1 MTNCSNTKNKLAL
14 YEEYRSQMRNGDILL
29 FKGKGWLSEIIKW
42 KTGSAYSHAG
52 LVAWWGE
59 RLMVLEA
66 VGAGVRATPI
76 SYNLEKYKGGID
88 YFRCTEDISDS
99 VRSGMLNFAQ
109 KQLGKEY
116 DLGRLFGFFIKLMR
130 NQPLQ
135 ETETAT
141 VPSTFFCSEYVAEV
155 YEQAGC
161 DLVSTL
167 SSQYTS
173 PDKLANSELLEFVG
187 TLKQPDSC
195 EAAAELAS

>member
-1 MTNCSNTKNKLAL
+1 MTNCSTTENKLAL
-14 YEEYRSQMRNGDILL
+14 YEEYRAQMRNGDILL

-52 LVAWWGE
+52 LVAWWGD

-76 SYNLEKYKGGID
+76 SYNLKKYKGGID
-88 YFRCTEDISDS
+88 YFRSSEEISEV
-99 VRSGMLNFAQ
+99 VRSGMLSFAQ

-161 DLVSTL
+161 DLVSNR

-173 PDKLANSELLEFVG
+173 PDKLADSELLEFVG
-187 TLKQPDSC
+187 TLKEPDTC
-195 EAAAELAS
+195 EAAELAS